1 MFCFGCMRQADFPD
15 LKRLSAEPLLS
26 GKVHH
31 KNIHINQF
39 ETGYK
44 TDFLFYCAT
53 QSRFVPQLF
62 FGAELIGWAV
72 SSGGESS
79 VVFSEGG
86 EQTPPLGP
94 ISNSSLLF
102 SNLPN
107 RPKKD
112 TTHPLPPL
120 LPFLLFVSTLDC
132 VPVGKQVLLSF
143 VGSPARERNG
153 VWGVCGSRGGGSSD
167 VFIGKLLY
175 YVLWLMTK
183 HLVLGS
189 AWTISSETGQ
199 LVAMHI
205 FASEH
210 SGSLASQS
218 RTSAHYWKEHKLDI
232 LRILQVCKRFVLKAT
247 VQFHPWNKCW
257 VRRIGQRAKKTKGR
271 ERSKNLFCAEKKRK
285 VAFSRKRDVH
295 CFSIGT
301 TLFRS
306 GVVVGPLEGLF

>member
-1 MFCFGCMRQADFPD
+1 MRQADFPD

-112 TTHPLPPL
+112 TPPPP
-120 LPFLLFVSTLDC
+120 PFSTFCFHFGLC
-132 VPVGKQVLLSF
+132 SCGKTSVIVCWVALT
-143 VGSPARERNG
+143 RKK
-153 VWGVCGSRGGGSSD
+153 WGVGCVIGEGGA
-167 VFIGKLLY
+167 VMFL
-175 YVLWLMTK
+175 
-183 HLVLGS
+183 
-189 AWTISSETGQ
+189 SENY
-199 LVAMHI
+199 
-205 FASEH
+205 S
-210 SGSLASQS
+210 
-218 RTSAHYWKEHKLDI
+218 
-232 LRILQVCKRFVLKAT
+232 
-247 VQFHPWNKCW
+247 
-257 VRRIGQRAKKTKGR
+257 
-271 ERSKNLFCAEKKRK
+271 
-285 VAFSRKRDVH
+285 
-295 CFSIGT
+295 T
-301 TLFRS
+301 TYFD
-306 GVVVGPLEGLF
+306 